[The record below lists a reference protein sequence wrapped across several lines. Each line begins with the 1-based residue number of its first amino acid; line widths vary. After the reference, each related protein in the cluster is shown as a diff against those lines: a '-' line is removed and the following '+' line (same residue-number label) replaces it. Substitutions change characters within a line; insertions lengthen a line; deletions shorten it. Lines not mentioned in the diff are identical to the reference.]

1 MNELSTEGKE
11 ALIRALSY
19 YYENVIWNTMAK
31 KDNSLASDEDY
42 RIREVMNKLG
52 IRSMLPNRIAE
63 RL

>member
-19 YYENVIWNTMAK
+19 YYENVIWTTMAK

-42 RIREVMNKLG
+42 KIREVMNKLG